1 MRVRNIF
8 LIVLFSFSINC
19 VFAQEKEINYSSDI
33 EGTLKDNIC
42 VITKESPESTKYT
55 LKQVTYY
62 RYSSRQYVK
71 ESISY
76 KWSTS
81 KEDKKLTD
89 AGYKLT
95 GKTRKKCS

>member
-1 MRVRNIF
+1 MFGDKCIISSNNEDTKEVNIT
-8 LIVLFSFSINC
+8 
-19 VFAQEKEINYSSDI
+19 YSCK
-33 EGTLKDNIC
+33 EGTLKDNKC

-62 RYSSRQYVK
+62 RYSNRQYVK